1 MENHNNGNRNNNQR
15 GNGNNQHG
23 KSSNNNIK
31 ILPNE
36 ALTNDNYVA
45 LAEKVINYLK
55 ENKCLLTT
63 SKIRNILSLNAEIY
77 NTVLSER
84 KDKLSGDVKARLQY
98 LKVRMVYDSGREKTV
113 KLFVQNSHLIEHLDE
128 IGESKEKYMLFAR
141 YLEALVAYRKFAGR
155 DS

>member
-15 GNGNNQHG
+15 GN
-23 KSSNNNIK
+23 SNNKRRFFNDDK
-31 ILPNE
+31 QLLPYE
-36 ALTNDNYVA
+36 TLTSDNYVA
-45 LAEKVINYLK
+45 LAENVINYLK
-55 ENKCLLTT
+55 NNQKLLST
-63 SKIRNILSLNAEIY
+63 SQIRNLLSLNTEIY

-84 KDKLSGDVKARLQY
+84 STKLSDDVKSRLQY
-98 LKVRMVYDSGREKTV
+98 LKVRMVYDSGREEAV
-113 KLFVQNSHLIEHLDE
+113 KLFVQNSHLIDHLDE